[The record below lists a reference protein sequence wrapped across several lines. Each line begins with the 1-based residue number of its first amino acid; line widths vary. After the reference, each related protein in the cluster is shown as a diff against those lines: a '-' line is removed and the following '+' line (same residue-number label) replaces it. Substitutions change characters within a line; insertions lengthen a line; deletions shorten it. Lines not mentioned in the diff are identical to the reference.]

1 MAKTTEE
8 KQQKR
13 AERREKARN
22 ASLAARRKARGG
34 LSGFVDFIRK
44 QGVVGLAVGLAIGL
58 QATEFT
64 RAIVNSLIT
73 PIVDLIAGPEGL
85 TGLQWTLNI
94 GDRSGTFDIGILID
108 AMLKFLAV
116 AFVIYF
122 VVKGLRLDRLDKPKE
137 AK

>member
-8 KQQKR
+8 KLQKR
-13 AERREKARN
+13 AERRAKAKN
-22 ASLAARRKARGG
+22 ASQAAKRRAKSGM
-34 LSGFVDFIRK
+34 SGFVDFIRK

-94 GDRSGTFDIGILID
+94 GDRSGTFDIGVLID

-122 VVKGLRLDRLDKPKE
+122 VVKGLRLDRLDKKKE
-137 AK
+137 A